1 MSQDSRWNHNIH
13 YHPMI
18 LSAVPAGAR
27 TALDVGCG
35 EGTLTRALRSF
46 VPSVVG
52 VDLDSPSLD
61 LARAAGEDITYVC
74 GDVLAHPFALGSF
87 DVVVS
92 VATLHHMDA
101 STALARFRSLLRPGG
116 RLVVLG
122 LARTSLHDLPAAVA
136 GAVAHRVYKRSREFW
151 EHPSPQVWPPP
162 LTYSQMR
169 RLATREL
176 PGVVYRRHLLWR
188 YSLTWEKP
196 KN

>member
-1 MSQDSRWNHNIH
+1 MSGARWNHNIH

-18 LSAVPAGAR
+18 LSQLPVGAQ

-35 EGTLTRALRSF
+35 EGMLARAMRLR

-52 VDLDSPSLD
+52 VDLDVPSLD
-61 LARAAGEDITYVC
+61 LARAAGDDISYVC
-74 GDVLAHPFALGSF
+74 GDVLTHPFALESF
-87 DVVVS
+87 DFVAS

-101 STALARFRSLLRPGG
+101 ALALARFSSLLRPGG

-122 LARTSLHDLPAAVA
+122 LARTSLVDVPAAVA
-136 GAVAHRVYKRSREFW
+136 GLVAHRVYRRSREFW

-162 LTYSQMR
+162 LTYSQIR
-169 RLATREL
+169 RVAARSL
-176 PGVVYRRHLLWR
+176 PGVTYRRHLLWR

>member
-18 LSAVPAGAR
+18 LSQVPAGAR

-35 EGTLTRALRSF
+35 EGMLTRALRSR

-52 VDLDSPSLD
+52 VDLDSPSLE
-61 LARAAGEDITYVC
+61 LARAAGENITYVC
-74 GDVLAHPFALGSF
+74 GDVLTHPFALESF
-87 DVVVS
+87 DFVAS

-101 STALARFRSLLRPGG
+101 SHALARFSSLLRPGG

-122 LARTSLHDLPAAVA
+122 LARSSLLDLPAAVA
-136 GAVAHRVYKRSREFW
+136 GVVAHQVHRRSRGFW

-162 LTYSQMR
+162 LTYSQVR
-169 RLATREL
+169 RLAARSL
-176 PGVVYRRHLLWR
+176 PGVTYRRHLLFR